1 VNRPISEDTT
11 EIRPAELDWRAEW
24 AGPAR
29 YEPVVQAPSRKSL
42 AIACALFLLTLC
54 TCLAAG
60 TQFAA
65 AYVQNQAAS
74 WDELGKAFALFYKN
88 PAGLAA
94 GIPFALTL
102 LTILLAHEL
111 GHFFA
116 CRHHHIRA
124 SYPFFIPFPS
134 LIGTFGAFILMRSPI
149 RTRRALFDVG
159 ASGPLVG
166 FVFAIPAL
174 VYGVAHAKFVPG
186 IVDPDPEHAKVIFG
200 APLALH
206 AIAGLLRPGAA
217 VGKLLLHPVGRAAWV
232 GLFATALNL
241 LPAGQLDGGHI
252 LRSVNPR
259 LHRLVS
265 LGLPVFLITLG
276 FLLHW
281 AGWFIW
287 GGILLGL
294 RFLRIVPI
302 YDPTPL
308 DPARR
313 LGATLALVVFLLSFM
328 AAPILS

>member
-1 VNRPISEDTT
+1 VNRSTPEDTA
-11 EIRPAELDWRAEW
+11 EIKPSELALRAEW
-24 AGPAR
+24 PTPAT
-29 YEPVVQAPSRKSL
+29 YGPVVCAPSQKSL
-42 AIACALFLLTLC
+42 VIACVLFLCTLC

-65 AYVQNQAAS
+65 AFANNEAAS
-74 WDELGKAFALFYKN
+74 FDEWVRAFKLFYKN
-88 PAGLAA
+88 PAGLAE
-94 GIPFALTL
+94 GLPFAATL

-116 CRHHHIRA
+116 CRHHRIRA

-134 LIGTFGAFILMRSPI
+134 LIGTFGAFILMRSAI

-174 VYGVAHAKFVPG
+174 IYGVAHAKFVPG
-186 IVDPDPEHAKVIFG
+186 IANPEKADVIFG

-206 AIAGLLRPGAA
+206 AVVALLHPGAA
-217 VGKLLLHPVGRAAWV
+217 AGKLLLHPVGRAAWV

-252 LRSVNPR
+252 LRSLSPR
-259 LHRLVS
+259 LHRVVS
-265 LGLPVFLITLG
+265 LGLPVLLIALG
-276 FLLHW
+276 YLQHW
-281 AGWFIW
+281 TGWYIW
-287 GGILLGL
+287 GGLLLGI
-294 RFLRIVPI
+294 RFLRVAPI
-302 YDPTPL
+302 HDPTPL
-308 DPARR
+308 NPGRR
-313 LGATLALVVFLLSFM
+313 LSAVLAMAVLLLCFM